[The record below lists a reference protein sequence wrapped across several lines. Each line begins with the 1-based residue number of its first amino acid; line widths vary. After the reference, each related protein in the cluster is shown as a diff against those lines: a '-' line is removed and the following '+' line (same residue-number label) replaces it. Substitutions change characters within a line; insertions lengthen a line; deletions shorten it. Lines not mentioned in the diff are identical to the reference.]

1 MLNGEYFSD
10 NMGLA
15 DQLCRAKSNLSRTK
29 TKITTL
35 DGQVYIEENGKREVQ
50 EERCSGF
57 VVDTKPDMNL
67 SLIVAPWLF
76 LGSQDVAA
84 DTELLR

>member
-1 MLNGEYFSD
+1 
-10 NMGLA
+10 MGLA
-15 DQLCRAKSNLSRTK
+15 DQLCQAKSNLSSTK

-35 DGQVYIEENGKREVQ
+35 DGQVYIEENGRREAQ
-50 EERCSGF
+50 EERCAGF
-57 VVDTKPDMNL
+57 VVDSKPDMNL
-67 SLIVAPWLF
+67 SLIVTPWLF

>member
-1 MLNGEYFSD
+1 
-10 NMGLA
+10 MGLA
-15 DQLCRAKSNLSRTK
+15 DQLCKAKSNLSSAK

-35 DGQVYIEENGKREVQ
+35 DGQVYIEENGRREAQ
-50 EERCSGF
+50 EERCAGF

-67 SLIVAPWLF
+67 SLIVTPWLF